1 MKKNG
6 QDRHQFGD
14 GKIMIDRKSVPEYLK
29 LVDFTILDEN
39 TFTLIDFAKT
49 DKQRFNEIENEEI
62 SFKDTSLHASYFEN
76 NQRKLILNR
85 EY

>member
-1 MKKNG
+1 
-6 QDRHQFGD
+6 
-14 GKIMIDRKSVPEYLK
+14 MIDRKSVPEYLR
-29 LVDFTILDEN
+29 LIDFTVLDEN
-39 TFTLIDFAKT
+39 TFTVIDFAKT

-62 SFKDTSLHASYFEN
+62 FFKDTSRHSSYCDN